1 MINEDTNKSLEGF
14 GGWGDL
20 EPETDFF
27 SQEVIE
33 DKTDAKSV
41 INELKKD
48 EKVEEGKQ
56 KSDNKEEES
65 ENLFN
70 ETEIENEDIIEDKS
84 KNDNPD
90 SNVDEK
96 FPNIFVLNKLKEKGF
111 IDYELEEGEE
121 LTDELAGELIEEKF
135 DESVDSKVQE
145 LLTELPDDKKQ
156 VVQFLIKG
164 GNLDDLIDTL
174 TSDNVSIKLD
184 VDLEKEENQIS
195 TLRKLLKLEDKD
207 EEEIETEIEF
217 LKDSGKLKTM
227 TEKKFNKYKT
237 EYNNRQAEL
246 VREQDEAIENEKK
259 AIKQSKLKVS
269 TFLTSNDEVD
279 GIKFSKDDKKQL
291 PSYMNDK
298 TVKLGNGATI
308 TQMQKELFYDL
319 PKNEKALIQLATLLK
334 NRNEDGTFNFESI
347 VKSSKT
353 KVAQEVRSEIRRNN
367 TSIPGNS
374 TSKNTKSDKSL
385 SDYFNN

>member
-1 MINEDTNKSLEGF
+1 MINENTNNNLDGF

-33 DKTDAKSV
+33 DKTDVKAV
-41 INELKKD
+41 IDELKKED
-48 EKVEEGKQ
+48 EVEET
-56 KSDNKEEES
+56 
-65 ENLFN
+65 ENLFS
-70 ETEIENEDIIEDKS
+70 ETEIENEEFIENKNEENENNNDVTEKS
-84 KNDNPD
+84 
-90 SNVDEK
+90 
-96 FPNIFVLNKLKEKGF
+96 PNIFILNKLKEKGF

-121 LTDELAGELIEEKF
+121 LTDELAEELIEEKF
-135 DESVDSKVQE
+135 DESVDLKVQE
-145 LLTELPDDKKQ
+145 LMTELSDDKKQ
-156 VVQFLIKG
+156 AVQFLVKG
-164 GNLDDLIDTL
+164 GNLTDLVEAL
-174 TSDNVSIKLD
+174 TNNDVTIKLD

-195 TLRKLLKLEDKD
+195 TLKKLLKLEDKD
-207 EEEIETEIEF
+207 EEEIETEIEY
-217 LKDSGKLKTM
+217 LKDSGKLKLM
-227 TEKKFNKYKT
+227 TEKKFNKYKAEQKT
-237 EYNNRQAEL
+237 RQEEL
-246 VREQDEAIENEKK
+246 VREQAEAIENEKK
-259 AIKQSKLKVS
+259 AIKQSKLKIS
-269 TFLTSNDEVD
+269 TFLTSNEEVD

-298 TVKLGNGATI
+298 TVKLGNGTTI

-334 NRNEDGTFNFESI
+334 NRNEDGTFNFDSI
-347 VKSSKT
+347 AKSSKT

-374 TSKNTKSDKSL
+374 TNKNNKSEKSL

>member
-1 MINEDTNKSLEGF
+1 MINEDTNKNLDGF

-20 EPETDFF
+20 QPETDFF

-41 INELKKD
+41 IEELKKD
-48 EKVEEGKQ
+48 EKVEETKQ
-56 KSDNKEEES
+56 KSVKEEE
-65 ENLFN
+65 NLFS
-70 ETEIENEDIIEDKS
+70 ETEIENEDFVDDKN
-84 KNDNPD
+84 KDDNPD
-90 SNVDEK
+90 VIAEK
-96 FPNIFVLNKLKEKGF
+96 SQNIFILNKLKEKGF

-121 LTDELAGELIEEKF
+121 LTDELAEELIEEKF
-135 DESVDSKVQE
+135 DESVDLKVQE

-164 GNLDDLIDTL
+164 GNLDELIDTL
-174 TSDNVSIKLD
+174 TSDNISIKLD
-184 VDLEKEENQIS
+184 IDLEKEENQIS
-195 TLRKLLKLEDKD
+195 TLKKLLKLEDKD
-207 EEEIETEIEF
+207 EEEIETEIEY
-217 LKDSGKLKTM
+217 LKDSGKLKLM
-227 TEKKFNKYKT
+227 TEKKFNKYKA
-237 EYNNRQAEL
+237 EQKNRQEEL
-246 VREQDEAIENEKK
+246 VKEQEEALENEKK
-259 AIKQSKLKVS
+259 VIKQSKLKIS
-269 TFLTSNDEVD
+269 TFLTSNEEVD

-298 TVKLGNGATI
+298 TIKLGNGTTI

-374 TSKNTKSDKSL
+374 TNKNNKSDKSL

>member
-1 MINEDTNKSLEGF
+1 MINEDTNKSLENF

-20 EPETDFF
+20 DPEVDFF
-27 SQEVIE
+27 NEEVVE

-48 EKVEEGKQ
+48 EKVEETKQ
-56 KSDNKEEES
+56 KPVKEEE
-65 ENLFN
+65 NLFS
-70 ETEIENEDIIEDKS
+70 ETEIENEDLVDDKN
-84 KNDNPD
+84 KDDDPEVIN
-90 SNVDEK
+90 EK
-96 FPNIFVLNKLKEKGF
+96 SQNIFILNKLKEKGF

-121 LTDELAGELIEEKF
+121 LTDELAEELIEEKF
-135 DESVDSKVQE
+135 DESVDLKVQE

-227 TEKKFNKYKT
+227 TEKKFNKYKAD
-237 EYNNRQAEL
+237 YDNRQKEL
-246 VREQDEAIENEKK
+246 VKQQEKEIENEKK
-259 AIKQSKLKVS
+259 VIKQSKIKIS

-298 TVKLGNGATI
+298 TVKLGSGATI

-374 TSKNTKSDKSL
+374 TNKNNKSDKSL

>member
-1 MINEDTNKSLEGF
+1 MINEDKNKNLDGF

-41 INELKKD
+41 IEELKKD
-48 EKVEEGKQ
+48 EKEEGAKQ
-56 KSDNKEEES
+56 KSDKEET
-65 ENLFN
+65 ENLFS
-70 ETEIENEDIIEDKS
+70 ETEIENEEFIEKEENEDDDKNKDVDS
-84 KNDNPD
+84 K
-90 SNVDEK
+90 S
-96 FPNIFVLNKLKEKGF
+96 PNIFILNKLKEKGF

-121 LTDELAGELIEEKF
+121 LTDELAEELIEEKF
-135 DESVDSKVQE
+135 DESVDLKVQE
-145 LLTELPDDKKQ
+145 LMAELSDDKKQ
-156 VVQFLIKG
+156 AVQFLVKG
-164 GNLDDLIDTL
+164 GNLGDLIEAL
-174 TSDNVSIKLD
+174 TNNDVSIKLD
-184 VDLEKEENQIS
+184 VNLEKEENQIS
-195 TLRKLLKLEDKD
+195 TLKKLLKLEDKD
-207 EEEIETEIEF
+207 EEEIETEIEY
-217 LKDSGKLKTM
+217 LKDSGKLKLM
-227 TEKKFNKYKT
+227 TEKKFNKYKAEQKT
-237 EYNNRQAEL
+237 RQEEL
-246 VREQDEAIENEKK
+246 VREQEEALENEKK
-259 AIKQSKLKVS
+259 AIKQSKLKIS
-269 TFLTSNDEVD
+269 TFLTSNEEVD

-353 KVAQEVRSEIRRNN
+353 KVAQEVRGVIRRNN

>member
-1 MINEDTNKSLEGF
+1 MINEDTNKNLDVF

-41 INELKKD
+41 IEELKKD
-48 EKVEEGKQ
+48 EKVEETKQ
-56 KSDNKEEES
+56 KDVKE
-65 ENLFN
+65 ENLFSK
-70 ETEIENEDIIEDKS
+70 TEIENEDFVDDKN
-84 KNDNPD
+84 KDDNPD
-90 SNVDEK
+90 VIAEK
-96 FPNIFVLNKLKEKGF
+96 SQNIFILNKLKEKGF

-121 LTDELAGELIEEKF
+121 LTDELAEELIEEKF
-135 DESVDSKVQE
+135 DESVDLKVQE
-145 LLTELPDDKKQ
+145 LLTELPTDKKQ

-164 GNLDDLIDTL
+164 GNLDELIDTL

-184 VDLEKEENQIS
+184 IDLEKEENQIS
-195 TLRKLLKLEDKD
+195 TLKKLLKLEDKD
-207 EEEIETEIEF
+207 EEEIETEIEY
-217 LKDSGKLKTM
+217 LKDSGKLKLM
-227 TEKKFNKYKT
+227 TEKKFNKYKV
-237 EYNNRQAEL
+237 EQKNRQEEL
-246 VREQDEAIENEKK
+246 VKEQEEALENEKK
-259 AIKQSKLKVS
+259 VIKQSKLKIS
-269 TFLTSNDEVD
+269 TFLTSNEEVD

-298 TVKLGNGATI
+298 TIKLGNGATI

-334 NRNEDGTFNFESI
+334 NRNEDGTFNFDSI
-347 VKSSKT
+347 AKSSKT

>member
-1 MINEDTNKSLEGF
+1 MDINKNLDGF

-27 SQEVIE
+27 QEVIE

-41 INELKKD
+41 IEELKKD
-48 EKVEEGKQ
+48 EKVEETEQ
-56 KSDNKEEES
+56 KSVKEED
-65 ENLFN
+65 NLFS
-70 ETEIENEDIIEDKS
+70 ETEIENEDFVDDKN
-84 KNDNPD
+84 KDDNSD
-90 SNVDEK
+90 VIAGESQ
-96 FPNIFVLNKLKEKGF
+96 NIFILNKLKEKGF

-121 LTDELAGELIEEKF
+121 LTDELAEELIEEKF
-135 DESVDSKVQE
+135 DESVDSKVKE

-156 VVQFLIKG
+156 AVQFLIKG
-164 GNLDDLIDTL
+164 GNLRELVDALS
-174 TSDNVSIKLD
+174 SDGVSIKLD
-184 VDLEKEENQIS
+184 VDLEKEDNQIE
-195 TLRKLLKLEDKD
+195 TLKKLLKLEDKD
-207 EEEIETEIEF
+207 EEEIETEIDY
-217 LKDSGKLKTM
+217 LKDSGKLKSI
-227 TEKKFNKYKT
+227 TEKKFNKYKLDY
-237 EYNNRQAEL
+237 EKRQEEL
-246 VREQDEAIENEKK
+246 IREQEEEIDNEKK
-259 AIKQSKLKVS
+259 KIKQSKLKIS
-269 TFLTSNDEVD
+269 TFLTSNEEVD

-374 TSKNTKSDKSL
+374 TNKNNKSDKSL

>member
-1 MINEDTNKSLEGF
+1 MINEDTNKSLENF

-20 EPETDFF
+20 DPEVDFF
-27 SQEVIE
+27 NEEVVE

-48 EKVEEGKQ
+48 EKVEETKQ
-56 KSDNKEEES
+56 KPVKEEE
-65 ENLFN
+65 NLFS
-70 ETEIENEDIIEDKS
+70 ETEIENEDLVDDKN
-84 KNDNPD
+84 KDDDPEVIN
-90 SNVDEK
+90 EK
-96 FPNIFVLNKLKEKGF
+96 SQNIFILNKLKEKGF

-121 LTDELAGELIEEKF
+121 LTDELAEELIEEKF
-135 DESVDSKVQE
+135 DESVDLKVQE

-237 EYNNRQAEL
+237 DYDNRQKEL
-246 VREQDEAIENEKK
+246 VKQQEEEIENEKK
-259 AIKQSKLKVS
+259 VIKQSKIKIS

-298 TVKLGNGATI
+298 TVKLGSGATI

-374 TSKNTKSDKSL
+374 TNKNNKSDKSL